1 MSRFETKIAPGIHM
15 YETMI
20 KSNERIRPDSAE
32 SPHQVMAWVAYFSVD
47 TYVGFFFLVKHESHF
62 AGVCM
67 FVNTLNEYFH
77 MFSCVSNFFSSETF
91 VTHVAG
97 RFLYFCDFFPHFQ
110 NI

>member
-47 TYVGFFFLVKHESHF
+47 TYVGFFFRVKHESHF

-77 MFSCVSNFFSSETF
+77 MFSCVCNFFSSETF